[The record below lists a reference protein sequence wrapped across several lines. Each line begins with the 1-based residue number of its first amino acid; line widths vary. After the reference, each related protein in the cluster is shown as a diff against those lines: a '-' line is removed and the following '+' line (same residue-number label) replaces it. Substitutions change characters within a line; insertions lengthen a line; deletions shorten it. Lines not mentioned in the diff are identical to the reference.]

1 MSEVRHLWLSA
12 EGQLTDIFPDG
23 IHIAGRLGVT
33 ATYTDGEFVLT
44 LHPRPEVM
52 RHGVARI
59 SVLSFLVDA
68 VAGIVIDDDMDH
80 WALTSDMTV
89 RMRPRPAPGRID
101 ATGMVLRRGRR
112 SATSTVELTSDRG
125 EPVAVGAI
133 GFVKVPRR
141 ASDPP
146 KPDVSPAD
154 AAALFSGGASL
165 ARPLREEAGIEV
177 VDPSRGEVRME
188 VTPKVRNPAGTLQG
202 AMVALLAEAA
212 TEDFVS
218 SRSDAPLVV
227 TDLDLRY
234 LAQAHVGPLRTRC
247 RLLGTGPEA
256 PVQVELIDS
265 SVERVTTLVYARASV
280 VP

>member
-1 MSEVRHLWLSA
+1 
-12 EGQLTDIFPDG
+12 LTDIFPDG

-33 ATYTDGEFVLT
+33 ATYTDGEFIVS

-68 VAGIVIDDDMDH
+68 VAGIVIDDDMDQ

-89 RMRPRPAPGRID
+89 RMRPHPAPERID
-101 ATGMVLRRGRR
+101 AIGMPLRRGRR
-112 SATSTVELTSDRG
+112 SATSTVELTSGGG

-133 GFVKVPRR
+133 GFVKIPRR
-141 ASDPP
+141 PTDPP

-154 AAALFSGGASL
+154 AAALFGGAASL

-177 VDPSRGEVRME
+177 VDPSTGEVRME

-212 TEDFVS
+212 VEDFMS
-218 SRSDAPLVV
+218 SRFDQPLIV

-234 LAQAHVGPLRTRC
+234 LAQAHVGPLHTRC

-256 PVQVELIDS
+256 PVQVELVDS
-265 SVERVTTLVYARASV
+265 SVERVTTLVSARASRI
-280 VP
+280 P